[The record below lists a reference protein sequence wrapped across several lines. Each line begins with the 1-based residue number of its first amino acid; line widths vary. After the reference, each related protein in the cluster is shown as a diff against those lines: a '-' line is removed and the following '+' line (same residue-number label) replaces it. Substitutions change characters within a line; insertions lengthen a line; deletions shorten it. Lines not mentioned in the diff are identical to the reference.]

1 MPKGQNNAK
10 INYVGKIFANGWEVK
25 EKLSCKQYQKLYAK
39 NTGDNTKIIKNCHYL
54 CTNEKCGVSTYIE
67 ASTLKRNFNK
77 DYLTKCKG
85 CDGQVSEK
93 CFYNNQFRIKNPNQ
107 VANEIKMKIPD
118 REEKLVVGK
127 KYGVFTLVSYGNSE
141 TYADHQRKANVI
153 CSLCNKQKEVKV
165 NHLLK
170 GTATCECF
178 KKRSSG
184 EIYIGSILKSK
195 NINFITEY
203 SFDELRGE
211 NGGLL
216 RYDFAL
222 LNDNDE
228 PYAFIE
234 YDGEQHFQETGSYFN
249 KKGLVQIHDNRKNK
263 FLKEKNIPLL
273 RISYIN
279 FLKSEELIDNFLKK
293 IL

>member
-1 MPKGQNNAK
+1 
-10 INYVGKIFANGWEVK
+10 
-25 EKLSCKQYQKLYAK
+25 
-39 NTGDNTKIIKNCHYL
+39 
-54 CTNEKCGVSTYIE
+54 
-67 ASTLKRNFNK
+67 
-77 DYLTKCKG
+77 
-85 CDGQVSEK
+85 
-93 CFYNNQFRIKNPNQ
+93 
-107 VANEIKMKIPD
+107 MKIPD

-170 GTATCECF
+170 GAATCECF

-195 NINFITEY
+195 QINFITEY

-249 KKGLVQIHDNRKNK
+249 KKGLVQIHDNKKNK